1 MDLDIFSFIDSP
13 DIQTYLK
20 EQQYQFV
27 TAETAFLVWYR
38 RSKRLKEKKFEK
50 FRWDKYSACPALF
63 WYQQK
68 REGACY
74 DVL

>member
-27 TAETAFLVWYR
+27 TAETAFLVWYSI
-38 RSKRLKEKKFEK
+38 SKRLKEKKFEK